1 MQTAREIMTTQ
12 VVTVREN
19 DSIEAV
25 AQVLLSSGH
34 HSVPV
39 LDAAGRVKGMI
50 AQEDL
55 IDARRQVHLPTVIT
69 ILDSFIP
76 VSGYKEF
83 AEDLRK
89 STATRA
95 IQLATTQIVCA
106 APDDDLN
113 SMAEKLA
120 ESHIHA
126 VPVVGA
132 DKTLIGIVTRS
143 DVLRAMLNKF
153 RS

>member
-12 VVTVREN
+12 VVTVQEN
-19 DSIEAV
+19 DSIDAV
-25 AQVLLSSGH
+25 AQALLNSGH

-39 LDAAGRVKGMI
+39 LDAAGRVSGMI

-89 STATRA
+89 STATSA
-95 IQLATTQIVCA
+95 IQLATTHIVCA
-106 APDDDLN
+106 TPDDDIN
-113 SMAEKLA
+113 SVAEKLA

-126 VPVVGA
+126 VPVVEA

-143 DVLRAMLNKF
+143 DVLRAMLNKS
-153 RS
+153 RA